1 MSKLW
6 HRASDDY
13 EVETELYSGPL
24 DLLLDLI
31 QKAELDITKLAL
43 AKVTDQFLNYVNLHK
58 DINPD
63 FSSEFLVIA
72 SKLVQI
78 KSEALLPR
86 PPSRMEDE
94 EDIGE
99 TLARQLI
106 VYREIKKASQW
117 LSERVDQ
124 GLRGYLHVARSY
136 PVNVQLDLSEV
147 ELSDLI
153 TALEQIAVQEQSL
166 QEGALISIP
175 RLTLRKKVHDIM
187 RVLRQDSQVRFFS
200 LLGDQPSRIDSIVL
214 FLAILELVKQEMIST
229 EQDGLFS
236 DITLQAK
243 EKLYHVLETE
253 VQIDEL

>member
-6 HRASDDY
+6 HRAYDHY
-13 EVETELYSGPL
+13 NIETEVYSGPL

-43 AKVTDQFLNYVNLHK
+43 AKVTDQFLAYVTLHK
-58 DINPD
+58 DVDPD

-86 PPSRMEDE
+86 PPVRTEDE

-106 VYREIKKASQW
+106 IYREIKKASQW
-117 LSERVDQ
+117 LSSRVDQ
-124 GLRGYLHVARSY
+124 GLRSYLHVAQSY
-136 PVNVQLDLSEV
+136 PVNIQLDLSKL
-147 ELSDLI
+147 ELTDLVR
-153 TALEQIAVQEQSL
+153 ALEQIAIQEQNL
-166 QEGALISIP
+166 QEGGLIAIP
-175 RLTLRKKVHDIM
+175 RLTLRKKVHDLM
-187 RVLRQDSQVRFFS
+187 RILRQDSTIRFSS
-200 LLGDQPSRIDSIVL
+200 LLGESPSRLDSIVL

-229 EQDGLFS
+229 EQEGLFS
-236 DITLQAK
+236 DITLQAN
-243 EKLYHVLETE
+243 EKLYHVLENE
-253 VQIDEL
+253 VQIGDL